1 MRNEGDKKL
10 ALEPLGHDE
19 RFRVQ
24 ILAGGNLQ
32 RAARHLLRGRHL
44 HVAQS
49 VDLQVDAQYVRLF
62 HRLAQQSRA
71 PVGMRNS
78 GVCCRTAEPSAG
90 CPATEDSPCRSP
102 ASRRTSAG
110 TRRASGCPQRPVKKT
125 HRLIRM

>member
-32 RAARHLLRGRHL
+32 RTARHLLRGRHL

-78 GVCCRTAEPSAG
+78 GVMSPLQAVQQRKILQVEAQRLAE
-90 CPATEDSPCRSP
+90 
-102 ASRRTSAG
+102 
-110 TRRASGCPQRPVKKT
+110 
-125 HRLIRM
+125 RLQELVEHQDVRKGL